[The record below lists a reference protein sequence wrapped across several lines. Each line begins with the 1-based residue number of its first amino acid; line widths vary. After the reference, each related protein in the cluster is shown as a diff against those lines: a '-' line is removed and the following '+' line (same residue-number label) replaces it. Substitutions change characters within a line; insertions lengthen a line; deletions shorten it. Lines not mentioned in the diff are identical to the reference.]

1 MSEKLIRISIVVNSD
16 IFVRGL
22 HAAIEEVAGG
32 DVKVMIQSPEQA
44 IRAGWQGR
52 FDILILDA
60 QLVDHVGDALAN
72 VEAAPKIILVSER
85 QHAGTQLPR
94 QSQQS
99 CGFFPARAPE
109 SRLKSY
115 LTIMLNCLRHNGHD
129 ADCKKCPV
137 HASLSPRNL
146 RLTRREREVF
156 HRIGLLHTTTEIA
169 DDLGVSVKTVESHCT
184 NIKCKLALTNSRELL
199 QAAVDWVEG
208 R

>member
-22 HAAIEEVAGG
+22 HAAIEDVAGG
-32 DVKVMIQSPEQA
+32 GVKVMIQSPEQA
-44 IRAGWQGR
+44 IRAGRQGR
-52 FDILILDA
+52 FDILILDT
-60 QLVDHVGDALAN
+60 QLVDQVGDALAG

-85 QHAGTQLPR
+85 QHAGTRLPR
-94 QSQQS
+94 QSEQS

-115 LTIMLNCLRHNGHD
+115 LAIMLNCLRHNNNM
-129 ADCKKCPV
+129 DCKGCPV

-156 HRIGLLHTTTEIA
+156 HRLGLLHTTTEIA

-184 NIKCKLALTNSRELL
+184 NIKYKLALTNSRELL
-199 QAAVDWVEG
+199 HAAVEWVEG